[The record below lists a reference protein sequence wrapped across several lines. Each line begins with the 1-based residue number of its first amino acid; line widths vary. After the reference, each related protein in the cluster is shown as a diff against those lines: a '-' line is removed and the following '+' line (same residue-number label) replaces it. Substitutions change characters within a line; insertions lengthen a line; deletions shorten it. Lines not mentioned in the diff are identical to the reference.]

1 MKEMIQLTAVFLVLL
16 IGCNREENLPDD
28 QVLPLKEGEVLKSSN
43 AFGFNLYRQILDEN
57 QDSTFSVSPYSIFT
71 AVAMAANG
79 AGGETLEEMM
89 EVLGFPGE
97 EILALDKTLKALDE
111 TLIGKDPATVFQTA
125 NSVWY
130 NTLDFN
136 LYPTFTDR
144 MAEWFNAP
152 VEGRDFTNPATLP
165 EINGWVYDKT
175 NGKIDKILERIN
187 RDDVCFLIN
196 ALYFNGK
203 WTTIFDREMTHKGY
217 FTDVKGVV
225 SEVPTMYVEEK
236 FGIIRNTQFD
246 ALELP
251 YGDGS
256 WAMYLF
262 LPAKGTGTGEFVN
275 EQLKA
280 DWDGI
285 RSRFE
290 EVKTEVY
297 LPQFKVESSFELSE
311 QLAATGMPTAFT
323 NQADFSELG
332 PGSLAISQVLHKTF
346 IDVNEEG
353 TEAAAV
359 TAVVISRTSVP
370 DSVIRFNR
378 PFVFLIAEKST
389 GSIIFMG
396 QVTKL

>member
-1 MKEMIQLTAVFLVLL
+1 
-16 IGCNREENLPDD
+16 
-28 QVLPLKEGEVLKSSN
+28 
-43 AFGFNLYRQILDEN
+43 
-57 QDSTFSVSPYSIFT
+57 YSIYT

-79 AGGETLEEMM
+79 AGGLTLEEML

-97 EILALDKTLKALDE
+97 KVLALNKTLKALDE

-136 LYPTFTDR
+136 LYPKFTDR
-144 MAEWFNAP
+144 MADWFDAS
-152 VEGRDFTNPATLP
+152 VEGRDFSNPATLP
-165 EINGWVYDKT
+165 EINGWVNEHT
-175 NGKIDKILERIN
+175 NGKIDRILDRIN

-203 WTTIFDREMTHKGY
+203 WSTVFDREMTHKGY
-217 FTDVKGVV
+217 FTDVNGKI
-225 SEVPTMYVEEK
+225 SEVPTMYLEERV
-236 FGIIRNTQFD
+236 GVIRNEHYE
-246 ALELP
+246 AVELP

-262 LPAKGTGTGEFVN
+262 LPAKGTGTDALVADH
-275 EQLKA
+275 LKPE
-280 DWDGI
+280 WDAI

-290 EVKTEVY
+290 VVKTEVY
-297 LPQFKVESSFELSE
+297 LPQFRVESSFELSE
-311 QLAATGMPTAFT
+311 QLASAGMPTAFT
-323 NQADFSELG
+323 GQADFSELG

-359 TAVVISRTSVP
+359 TAVVITRTSVP
-370 DSVIRFNR
+370 DSVIRLNR
-378 PFVFLIAEKST
+378 PFVFLIAEKTT

-396 QVTKL
+396 QITKL